1 MFYLILIK
9 IKRFQERD
17 SRCCRK
23 IVNESLDNDQ
33 DKLWLMTPALEKE
46 MVQNDKNQ
54 GDADT
59 LNQTRDKSAP
69 ISDNFRNL
77 GSVGGKDK
85 DEEVFRNRKRQKSS
99 QNGDGV
105 PSLKMR
111 GEILNQESVEKY

>member
-1 MFYLILIK
+1 
-9 IKRFQERD
+9 
-17 SRCCRK
+17 
-23 IVNESLDNDQ
+23 
-33 DKLWLMTPALEKE
+33 MTPALEKE
-46 MVQNDKNQ
+46 MIQNDKNQ

-69 ISDNFRNL
+69 ISDNFGNL
-77 GSVGGKDK
+77 GSVAGKGK

-111 GEILNQESVEKY
+111 RKILNQESVEKY